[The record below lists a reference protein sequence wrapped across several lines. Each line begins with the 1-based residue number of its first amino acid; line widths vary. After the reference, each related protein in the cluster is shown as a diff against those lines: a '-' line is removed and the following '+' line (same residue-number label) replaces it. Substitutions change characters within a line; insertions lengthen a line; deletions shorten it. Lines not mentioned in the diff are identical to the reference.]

1 MDLSQ
6 ARLLFVITGT
16 GVGGSEKVLAGLALA
31 MRTLWA
37 EVGVCSLKPLGH
49 FGRDLARQG
58 LAVFTCGMGD
68 RDGFLGLADTVRA
81 LPALGRVVR
90 TFRPTLVHAF
100 LFRAGL
106 LARLPVVAQRVPR
119 LLVSVRTLERRSLA
133 AHLLDR
139 CTAGAVDRFTAVS
152 EAARQVIARRSGIP
166 LSRIERIPNGAGVEG
181 PSDGAVS
188 AAAWRLARRD
198 LARRDLAARTGPLP
212 GTLVGSLG
220 RLDPI
225 KGYATLLEAAA
236 RLGSAGAPAA
246 DGPGV
251 VLFGDGPD
259 RADLEAL
266 VSRPPLR
273 GRAFILGE
281 DPDAARLLPAIDL
294 FVLPSLA
301 EGMSN
306 ALLEAMAEGIPV
318 VATRVGGNAEVIEDG
333 RSGLLVEPG
342 DAAGLSGAL
351 AGLLADPDSARRL
364 GLEGRERVRR
374 AFSTQGMLDA
384 YHDLYRRLLEPL

>member
-1 MDLSQ
+1 MELSQ
-6 ARLLFVITGT
+6 ARLLYVITGT
-16 GVGGSEKVLAGLALA
+16 GVGGSEKVLSGLALA
-31 MRTLWA
+31 TRRLSA

-49 FGRDLARQG
+49 VGRELARQG
-58 LAVFTCGMGD
+58 LPAFTCGMGD
-68 RDGFLGLADTVRA
+68 RGGALGLADSCLA

-90 TFRPTLVHAF
+90 SFRPTLVHAF

-106 LARLPVVAQRVPR
+106 MARLPVVLQRVPR
-119 LLVSVRTLERRSLA
+119 LLVSVRTLETRSPA
-133 AHLLDR
+133 AHLIDR
-139 CTAGAVDRFTAVS
+139 FSAGAVDRFTAVS

-166 LSRIERIPNGAGVEG
+166 PSRIECIPNGAAVPG
-181 PSDGAVS
+181 PTDGAVS

-198 LARRDLAARTGPLP
+198 QARRDLAARTGPLP
-212 GTLVGSLG
+212 ATLVGSLG

-236 RLGSAGAPAA
+236 RLASAGAPATG
-246 DGPGV
+246 GPGV
-251 VLFGDGPD
+251 VLFGDGPA
-259 RADLEAL
+259 RGDLEAL
-266 VSRPPLR
+266 ASRPPLR

-306 ALLEAMAEGIPV
+306 ALLEAMAEGIPA
-318 VATRVGGNAEVIEDG
+318 VATRVGGNAEVVEDG
-333 RSGLLVEPG
+333 RSGVLVEPG
-342 DAAGLSGAL
+342 DAAGLAGAL
-351 AGLLADPDSARRL
+351 AGLLADEERARRL

-374 AFSTQGMLDA
+374 AFSTQGMLEA

>member
-81 LPALGRVVR
+81 LPALGRAVR